1 MDRKTYEKAS
11 EIVSR
16 IDEIEKE
23 LTRIRTRIDEYLSR
37 ERTTVLGAKLVVKFR
52 EYSSEYSWVE
62 AEEEFDLDGKDE
74 FDLDGKDL
82 VECLSNRAN
91 RLEEIYQRG
100 ISEFDKL

>member
-1 MDRKTYEKAS
+1 MDRKTYERAS
-11 EIVSR
+11 EIVSQ

-23 LTRIRTRIDEYLSR
+23 INRIRQRLGEYQNTP
-37 ERTTVLGAKLVVKFR
+37 RTIVLGAKLVVKFR
-52 EYSSEYSWVE
+52 EYSNEYSWVE
-62 AEEEFDLDGKDE
+62 DEEE

>member
-62 AEEEFDLDGKDE
+62 DEEEFELE
-74 FDLDGKDL
+74 CVKDL
-82 VECLSNRAN
+82 IECLSNRAN
-91 RLEEIYQRG
+91 RLEERYQRG
-100 ISEFDKL
+100 ISAFDKL

>member
-23 LTRIRTRIDEYLSR
+23 LTRIRTSIDEYLSR
-37 ERTTVLGAKLVVKFR
+37 ERIKILGAKLVVKFR
-52 EYSSEYSWVE
+52 ENSSEYSWVE
-62 AEEEFDLDGKDE
+62 DEEEFDLG
-74 FDLDGKDL
+74 GKDL

>member
-11 EIVSR
+11 EIVSQ

-23 LTRIRTRIDEYLSR
+23 LKRIRERLGEYINR
-37 ERTTVLGAKLVVKFR
+37 PRTTTVLGAKLVVKFR
-52 EYSSEYSWVE
+52 EYSNEYSWVE
-62 AEEEFDLDGKDE
+62 DEEE

-91 RLEEIYQRG
+91 RLEERYQRG
-100 ISEFDKL
+100 ISAFDKL

>member
-1 MDRKTYEKAS
+1 MDRKTYESAS
-11 EIVSR
+11 KIVSQ

-23 LTRIRTRIDEYLSR
+23 LKRIRERLGAYINCP
-37 ERTTVLGAKLVVKFR
+37 RTTVLGGKLVVKFR

-62 AEEEFDLDGKDE
+62 DEEEFDLE
-74 FDLDGKDL
+74 GKDL

-91 RLEEIYQRG
+91 RLEEIYQRR